1 MERSTARGALVLLLA
16 GACQPALAI
25 PNMAIEVEA
34 AAGGRVND
42 SLYLSGEEAKAP
54 ATLGVAA
61 RFPADDPEGSAYAVG
76 RGGAGDLGV
85 ETGAFI
91 NGKTAGSASSSSSAS
106 SRYQDVISFP
116 NAGPEGVRVLLD
128 AEALFGFVAA
138 ANPDVP
144 DMGGSGSAY
153 SYGSFISSIE
163 WWTATSGSI
172 QWIVCNGGPRCE
184 REPQYAVVPGLHS
197 FERELWLPA
206 GGEIWMNT
214 GMSATSFA
222 GLYNSITGQE
232 NGGSASWGTKALN
245 SLRNGIT
252 VLTPGV
258 TLVSRSGHDYVF
270 VPHDTDVPEV
280 PEPASLVLLGLGLAG
295 LGFARRRV

>member
-1 MERSTARGALVLLLA
+1 VDRSVSRGALVLLLV
-16 GACQPALAI
+16 GACQSALAI
-25 PNMAIEVEA
+25 PNMVIEVEA

-54 ATLGVAA
+54 ATLGATA
-61 RFPADDPEGSAYAVG
+61 SFPTDDPEGSAYAVG

-91 NGKTAGSASSSSSAS
+91 NGKTEGNISSSSSAS
-106 SRYQDVISFP
+106 SRYQDVISFRD
-116 NAGPEGVRVLLD
+116 AGPDGVRVLLD
-128 AEALFGFVAA
+128 AEVLFGFVAA

-144 DMGGSGSAY
+144 GMGGSGSAY
-153 SYGSFISSIE
+153 SYGSFISRIE
-163 WWTATSGSI
+163 WWTAGTGSI
-172 QWIVCNGGPRCE
+172 LWIVCNGGTQCE
-184 REPQYAVVPGLHS
+184 REPQYAVAPGLHG
-197 FERELWLPA
+197 FARELWLPA

-214 GMSATSFA
+214 AMSAYSFA

-232 NGGSASWGTKALN
+232 NGGSASWGTKAFN

-270 VPHDTDVPEV
+270 VPHDTDVPNV
-280 PEPASLVLLGLGLAG
+280 PEPTSLVLLGLGLAG
-295 LGFARRRV
+295 LGFARRRA